1 MTKGSQKKVSNRS
14 GQVRC
19 QNCFVRFRPPHG
31 AEKAFCPEC
40 NFEWYI
46 SWSGELAKIRKP
58 VWESWERQLA
68 EIKKAE
74 EQ

>member
-1 MTKGSQKKVSNRS
+1 MTKGTQKKVSNRS

-31 AEKAFCPEC
+31 AEKASCPEC
-40 NFEWYI
+40 GFEWYI

-58 VWESWERQLA
+58 VWENWERQLA
-68 EIKKAE
+68 KTKKAE